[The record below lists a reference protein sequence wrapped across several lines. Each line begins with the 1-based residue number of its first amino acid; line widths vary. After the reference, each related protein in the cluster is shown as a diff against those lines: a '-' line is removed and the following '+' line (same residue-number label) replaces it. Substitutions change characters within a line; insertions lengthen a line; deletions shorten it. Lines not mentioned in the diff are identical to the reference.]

1 VTTPTVTSSPEV
13 ATEVVASVVAAA
25 AAAARVLPSSAPLV
39 AGEPVAG
46 AAGIA
51 SLALPAGAVAVS
63 ARLSGSVRGEIV
75 TVVGSEL
82 VDALKSSPLGALET
96 APAVAPALQ
105 AAASSFGDAG
115 TESLQE
121 LPPAVA
127 FDALSSAGAVV
138 AVPLL
143 VGGQVHAIFA
153 AVVVNGANAADV
165 ASAVKRRAGLDM
177 LRDVEMEVTAELG
190 RTRMTVRELLSL
202 SPGAVVELDR
212 LAGSPSDLLVNG
224 TLIARGEV
232 VVVDE
237 EFGIR
242 ITEIVVPGDEGERRA

>member
-1 VTTPTVTSSPEV
+1 VTTIAPEV
-13 ATEVVASVVAAA
+13 AAEVVSAVVAAA
-25 AAAARVLPSSAPLV
+25 SAAASALPSSAPLSL
-39 AGEPVAG
+39 GEPVSGSAG
-46 AAGIA
+46 LAA
-51 SLALPAGAVAVS
+51 LDLPAGAVAVS
-63 ARLSGSVRGEIV
+63 ARLGGSVRG
-75 TVVGSEL
+75 TVVAVVGAEL
-82 VDALKSSPLGALET
+82 VEALQTSPLGALET
-96 APAVAPALQ
+96 APAVHPALE
-105 AAASSFGDAG
+105 AAAATFGDA
-115 TESLQE
+115 TVDAPREQSVE
-121 LPPAVA
+121 IA
-127 FDALSSAGAVV
+127 FDGLPDAGTVV

-143 VGGQVHAIFA
+143 ADGAVRAVIAVALAGARGDEPAPSA
-153 AVVVNGANAADV
+153 A
-165 ASAVKRRAGLDM
+165 SRRAGLDM

-242 ITEIVVPGDEGERRA
+242 ITEIVVPGDESERRA